1 MQSDGARTRMPE
13 FPKRSSAR
21 RVLPAKVFQIREK
34 LLLSRMFYAASPLG
48 GYVGVYNYFCK

>member
-1 MQSDGARTRMPE
+1 MQSNGARTHMPK
-13 FPKRSSAR
+13 FPTCASTR

-34 LLLSRMFYAASPLG
+34 LVLPRMFYAAPPLG